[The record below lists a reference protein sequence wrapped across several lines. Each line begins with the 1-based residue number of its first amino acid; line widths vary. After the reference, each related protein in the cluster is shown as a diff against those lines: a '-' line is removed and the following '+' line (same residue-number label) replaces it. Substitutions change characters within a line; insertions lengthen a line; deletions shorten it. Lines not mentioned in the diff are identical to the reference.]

1 METSFILNGCN
12 KAIEL
17 PQPSPRMDWEKSFEE
32 MHINGDD
39 NLIMPD
45 IFVDEKFEA
54 REYSSF

>member
-12 KAIEL
+12 KTIDP
-17 PQPSPRMDWEKSFEE
+17 PQLAPRMDWEKALEE

-45 IFVDEKFEA
+45 IFVYEKFE
-54 REYSSF
+54 EWE